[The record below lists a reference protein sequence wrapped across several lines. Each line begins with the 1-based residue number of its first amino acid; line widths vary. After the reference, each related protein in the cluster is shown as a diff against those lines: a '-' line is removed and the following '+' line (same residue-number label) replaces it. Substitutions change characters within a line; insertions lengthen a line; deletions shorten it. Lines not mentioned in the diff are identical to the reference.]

1 MLHPNF
7 LAHVADGAVALWEK
21 LNIFAARDMARRI
34 ADAENHMTASAD
46 WQKYKM
52 EQAGQSAEEI
62 RKEIRKTLPLSEKQI
77 KEIFEEATLKS
88 FENDAKVFEAAGIA
102 PPPFNGEEGRKLLQA
117 LYEQTNGEL
126 YNFTRTTA
134 EQSQRIYI
142 AACDDAMMRV
152 RSGLQSK
159 EQAIEQAIE
168 KAAAGGLY
176 VEYPSGHRDTVEVA
190 VRRAVTTGVNQASL
204 RMCVDECDS
213 VGTNFVIVSAHL
225 GARVGDTPHA
235 NHAGWQGGIYRIK
248 DREKGF
254 WGMFEHLADTLK
266 GRNYPLL
273 SEATGYPDD
282 PLGLGGYNCRHNMMP
297 YFPGVSENHMK
308 QYDEAE
314 NKEAYENSQKQRSM
328 ERRMRERRRTM
339 EGMKAALKSEEASEE
354 LKEEIRKELKK
365 HEEKY
370 KKQKE
375 QYDQFCKDRKLT
387 PQMNRTYVAKPK
399 REETEDEPV
408 YIHPDKIEKYLLK
421 PGTKHCKEFADVG
434 YTSTDAK
441 RLHNDI
447 VKNYSNDKIEDRKEK
462 EDGSETYRVRMEL
475 GVTKIR
481 PFVTVWIVQKT
492 GGRPRFVTAFRQPY
506 KGGTE

>member
-7 LAHVADGAVALWEK
+7 LAHVADKAVALWEK

-88 FENDAKVFEAAGIA
+88 FENDAKVFEAAGMT

-142 AACDDAMMRV
+142 AACDDALMRV

-204 RMCVDECDS
+204 RMCIDECDS

-254 WGMFEHLADTLK
+254 WGMFEHLADALK
-266 GRNYPLL
+266 GHNYPLL

-314 NKEAYENSQKQRSM
+314 NKEAYENSQKQRAM

-370 KKQKE
+370 KKQKD
-375 QYDQFCKDRKLT
+375 QYDQFCEDHKLT

-399 REETEDEPV
+399 NTVEGDGKGGKVVPTTVLPYNQRMPNSSG
-408 YIHPDKIEKYLLK
+408 
-421 PGTKHCKEFADVG
+421 PGTVIDRIGKKGKVETRRFFD
-434 YTSTDAK
+434 
-441 RLHNDI
+441 
-447 VKNYSNDKIEDRKEK
+447 SN
-462 EDGSETYRVRMEL
+462 
-475 GVTKIR
+475 
-481 PFVTVWIVQKT
+481 
-492 GGRPRFVTAFRQPY
+492 GRPRKDITTHNHGNPKTHPY
-506 KGGTE
+506 GKNGEHAHDYAWSDDGKLLGRSERELTDKEREDNKDIL

>member
-7 LAHVADGAVALWEK
+7 LAHVADKAVALWEK

-142 AACDDAMMRV
+142 AACDDALMRV

-176 VEYPSGHRDTVEVA
+176 VEYPSGHKDTVEVA

-204 RMCVDECDS
+204 RMCIDECES

-225 GARVGDTPHA
+225 GARVGNTPHA

-254 WGMFEHLADTLK
+254 WGMFEHLADALK
-266 GRNYPLL
+266 GHNYPLL

-314 NKEAYENSQKQRSM
+314 NREVYENSQKQRAK
-328 ERRMRERRRTM
+328 ERKLRELRRQI
-339 EGMKAALKSEEASEE
+339 EALKAAGKAENASEE
-354 LKEEIRKELKK
+354 LKKEIKK
-365 HEEKY
+365 SLDVLQKKYKDHLEKY
-370 KKQKE
+370 NE
-375 QYDQFCKDRKLT
+375 FCEENGLT
-387 PQMNRTYVAKPK
+387 PQLERTYVVK
-399 REETEDEPV
+399 RKVEEKQE
-408 YIHPDKIEKYLLK
+408 
-421 PGTKHCKEFADVG
+421 
-434 YTSTDAK
+434 
-441 RLHNDI
+441 NDI
-447 VKNYSNDKIEDRKEK
+447 VKPTKVVSSKQTTPRYAEPNDIVDHIGENGKVGTRSFYDENGQLKKEITTHNHGHPKQHPFGKNGEHVHDYRWPEGVGKPDRPSRDLTDE
-462 EDGSETYRVRMEL
+462 ERRENRDIL
-475 GVTKIR
+475 
-481 PFVTVWIVQKT
+481 P
-492 GGRPRFVTAFRQPY
+492 
-506 KGGTE
+506 